1 MKQRSELFQRGMR
14 MIYGA
19 VEPKGKSALDTNLL
33 LELAAEADFAHTFRE
48 VFLEKDYL
56 LLAPPTVVQELTHAA
71 INKSGEDRR
80 DARRALLSLRGW
92 SIQPFDIAPVAHG
105 IAEQFARRL
114 IERGLLP
121 EQESNDG
128 EILAEA
134 SLADIPVLVTCDH
147 HLLDIDEARLLTAFN
162 DSDLQLARPMHPRLL
177 LRAMR
182 PG

>member
-1 MKQRSELFQRGMR
+1 MAASHPR
-14 MIYGA
+14 
-19 VEPKGKSALDTNLL
+19 KSLALDTNLL
-33 LELAAEADFAHTFRE
+33 LDLAAEADFAHTFRE
-48 VFLEKDYL
+48 VFLERDYL
-56 LLAPPTVVQELTHAA
+56 LLVPPTAVEELTHAA
-71 INKSGEDRR
+71 IRKSGADQR
-80 DARRALLSLRGW
+80 DAHRALSSLRAW
-92 SIQPFDIAPVAHG
+92 SIQPFEIAPVAHG

-121 EQESNDG
+121 EEESNDG

-134 SLADIPVLVTCDH
+134 SLANVPVLVTSDH

-162 DSDLQLARPMHPRLL
+162 DSDLPLVRPMHPRDL